1 MYKGAI
7 RQDQTLRFYGVCQKI
22 WGDKIIAVIVS
33 YNRKKLLKEA
43 LEHLLHQQ
51 NVKFDILIIDNASTD
66 GTKEYIVDYL
76 QKDNILYHNTGANL
90 GGAGGFSL
98 GVKMGVEKGY
108 DYVWIMDD
116 YLNRAPD

>member
-1 MYKGAI
+1 M
-7 RQDQTLRFYGVCQKI
+7 LKI
-22 WGDKIIAVIVS
+22 KEQGMDKIIAVIVS

-76 QKDNILYHNTGANL
+76 QIG
-90 GGAGGFSL
+90 
-98 GVKMGVEKGY
+98 
-108 DYVWIMDD
+108 
-116 YLNRAPD
+116 RAHV

>member
-1 MYKGAI
+1 M
-7 RQDQTLRFYGVCQKI
+7 
-22 WGDKIIAVIVS
+22 DKIIAVIVS

-98 GVKMGVEKGY
+98 GVKWALKKAMTMFGSWMMIPWSKRMP
-108 DYVWIMDD
+108 WM
-116 YLNRAPD
+116 NC